1 MGEAVD
7 SGMRGIC
14 GGGRVRAAGGGLYA
28 AHECHCRAH
37 AAGRGEGFVQRVP
50 AGSGASRHARA
61 GDGGNGALDSGLSR
75 RRVPADALGE
85 HGRERGQD
93 LIQYAS
99 GAVYRQRVLRDPL
112 FHFGG
117 EVVHCGS
124 ARAFHAP

>member
-28 AHECHCRAH
+28 AYECHCRTH

-85 HGRERGQD
+85 HGRERG
-93 LIQYAS
+93 LLFESLATHLVAAFSVSAS
-99 GAVYRQRVLRDPL
+99 AMSR
-112 FHFGG
+112 
-117 EVVHCGS
+117 
-124 ARAFHAP
+124 